1 MDLFMDTNSFIHDL
15 TAIVGAQGILTNPKD
30 TQSYNTDWRE
40 IFHGNS
46 IAVVRPQNTQEVADV
61 VKLCVKYEVA
71 IVPQGGNTSLVGG
84 ATPST
89 QDNQIVLSLSRMNKV
104 RNIDI
109 IDSTMTIEAGV
120 ILEEAQNVA
129 KNAGLYLPIVISSQG
144 SAQIGGVIAAN
155 AGGNNTL
162 RYGNAREFVLG
173 LEVVTADGKILHNL
187 RRLRKD
193 NTGYALKQIF
203 IGSEGT
209 LGIITAAVLH
219 LYPYPRSTEVALC
232 AVPDL
237 DHALKLLHLFN
248 SYNPAALQAFEYI
261 SQKGMDLVLEQFPE
275 LHCPLETKAPIYIV
289 VELAIPAQGN
299 GLRELFETVLE
310 KAFEEEIVL
319 DAVLAESETQRQSL
333 WRFREEQ
340 AESQKR
346 AGANIKNDVSVPI
359 SSIPEFIERA
369 TLACENLYPGIQVA
383 PFGHLGDGNI
393 HFNLVQPANG
403 DGKDFMDKSHDLM
416 DAVCAVVYDLEG
428 SFSAEHG
435 IGQLK
440 NYMMPSW
447 RGGAELELMQ
457 KIKKS
462 LDPNNILNPGKIFP
476 DANHKP

>member
-1 MDLFMDTNSFIHDL
+1 MDTNNFIHDL

-40 IFHGNS
+40 IFQGNS
-46 IAVVRPQNTQEVADV
+46 IAVLRPQNTQEVANI
-61 VKLCVKYEVA
+61 VKLCTQHNVA
-71 IVPQGGNTSLVGG
+71 IIPQGGNTSLVGG
-84 ATPST
+84 ATPSK
-89 QDNQIVLSLSRMNKV
+89 QGNQIVLSLSRMNKI
-104 RNIDI
+104 RNIDK
-109 IDSTMTIEAGV
+109 IDSTITLEAGV
-120 ILEEAQNVA
+120 VLEEAQKA
-129 KNAGLYLPIVISSQG
+129 AINAGLYLPIVISSQG
-144 SAQIGGVIAAN
+144 SAQIGGVIATN

-173 LEVVTADGKILHNL
+173 LEVVTADGQILHNL

-219 LYPYPRSTEVALC
+219 LHPFPRSTEVALC

-248 SYNPAALQAFEYI
+248 NYNPAALQAFEYI

-275 LHCPLETKAPIYIV
+275 LSCPLETKAPVYIV
-289 VELAIPAQGN
+289 VELAIPAQGD

-310 KAFEEEIVL
+310 KAFEEEIIL

-369 TLACENLYPGIQVA
+369 TQACENLYPGIQIA

-393 HFNLVQPANG
+393 HFNLVQPTNG
-403 DGKDFMDKSHDLM
+403 DGKDFMNKSHELM

-447 RGGAELELMQ
+447 RGGAELELMK
-457 KIKKS
+457 KIKQS
-462 LDPNNILNPGKIFP
+462 LDPKNILNPGKIFP
-476 DANHKP
+476 D

>member
-1 MDLFMDTNSFIHDL
+1 MDTNSFIQAL
-15 TAIVGAQGILTNPKD
+15 TGIVGSQGIITNPKD
-30 TQSYNTDWRE
+30 TETYNTDWRQ
-40 IFHGNS
+40 IFQGKS
-46 IAVVRPQNTQEVADV
+46 IAVLRPHTTQEVSDI
-61 VKLCVKYEVA
+61 VKLCAKHNVA

-84 ATPST
+84 ATPPK
-89 QDNQIVLSLSRMNKV
+89 QGNQIVLNLSRMNKI
-104 RNIDI
+104 RNIDT
-109 IDSTMTIEAGV
+109 IDSTITLEAGV
-120 ILEEAQNVA
+120 ILEEAQNAA

-144 SAQIGGVIAAN
+144 SAQIGGVIATN

-173 LEVVTADGKILHNL
+173 LEVVTADGQILHNL

-219 LYPYPRSTEVALC
+219 LHPYPRSTEVALC

-237 DHALKLLHLFN
+237 QHALRLLHLFN
-248 SYNPAALQAFEYI
+248 NYNLAALQAFEYI
-261 SQKGMDLVLEQFPE
+261 SQKGMDLVCKHFPE
-275 LHCPLETKAPIYIV
+275 LQFPLETKAPVYIV
-289 VELAIPAQGN
+289 VELAIPAQGD

-310 KAFEEEIVL
+310 KAFEDEIVL
-319 DAVLAESETQRQSL
+319 DAVLAESETQRLNL

-340 AESQKR
+340 AESQKLS
-346 AGANIKNDVSVPI
+346 GANIKNDVSVPI
-359 SSIPEFIERA
+359 SSIPEFIKRA
-369 TLACENLYPGIQVA
+369 TKACEALYSGIQVA

-393 HFNLVQPANG
+393 HFNLVQPENGNG
-403 DGKDFMDKSHDLM
+403 DDFMDKSHALM

-447 RGGAELELMQ
+447 RGGVELELMQ
-457 KIKKS
+457 KIKQS
-462 LDPNNILNPGKIFP
+462 LDPQNILNPEKIFP
-476 DANHKP
+476 NQEH

>member
-15 TAIVGAQGILTNPKD
+15 TAIVGTQGILINPKD
-30 TQSYNTDWRE
+30 TKSYNTDWRE
-40 IFHGNS
+40 IFRGNS
-46 IAVVRPQNTQEVADV
+46 IAVIRPQNTQEVANI
-61 VKLCVKYEVA
+61 VKLCAQRNVA
-71 IVPQGGNTSLVGG
+71 IIPQGGNTSLVGG
-84 ATPST
+84 ATPPK
-89 QDNQIVLSLSRMNKV
+89 QGNQIVLSLSRMNKI
-104 RNIDI
+104 RNIDK
-109 IDSTMTIEAGV
+109 IDSTITLEAGV
-120 ILEEAQNVA
+120 ILEEAQNAA

-144 SAQIGGVIAAN
+144 SAQIGGIIATN

-162 RYGNAREFVLG
+162 RYGNTREFVLG
-173 LEVVTADGKILHNL
+173 LEVVTADGQILHNL

-219 LYPYPRSTEVALC
+219 LHPYPRSTEVALC

-248 SYNPAALQAFEYI
+248 NHNPAALQAFEYI
-261 SQKGMDLVLEQFPE
+261 SQKGMDLVLKQFPE
-275 LHCPLETKAPIYIV
+275 LKCPLETKAPVYIV
-289 VELAIPAQGN
+289 VELALPAQGN

-310 KAFEEEIVL
+310 HAFEEEIVL

-359 SSIPEFIERA
+359 SSVHEFITRA
-369 TLACENLYPGIQVA
+369 TKACEDLCPGIQVV

-393 HFNLVQPANG
+393 HFNLVQPSNDNG
-403 DGKDFMDKSHDLM
+403 NDFMSKSHDLM

-457 KIKKS
+457 KIKQS
-462 LDPNNILNPGKIFP
+462 LDPRNLLNPGKIFP
-476 DANHKP
+476 DTST

>member
-1 MDLFMDTNSFIHDL
+1 MDTNSFIHDL
-15 TAIVGAQGILTNPKD
+15 TAIVGTQGILINPKD
-30 TQSYNTDWRE
+30 TKSYNTDWRE
-40 IFHGNS
+40 IFRGNS
-46 IAVVRPQNTQEVADV
+46 IAVIRPQNTQEVANI
-61 VKLCVKYEVA
+61 VKLCAQRNVA
-71 IVPQGGNTSLVGG
+71 IIPQGGNTSLVGG
-84 ATPST
+84 ATPPK
-89 QDNQIVLSLSRMNKV
+89 QGNQIVLSLSRMNKI
-104 RNIDI
+104 RNIDK
-109 IDSTMTIEAGV
+109 IDSTITLEAGV
-120 ILEEAQNVA
+120 ILEEAQNAA

-144 SAQIGGVIAAN
+144 SAQIGGIIATN

-162 RYGNAREFVLG
+162 RYGNTREFVLG
-173 LEVVTADGKILHNL
+173 LEVVTADGQILHNL

-219 LYPYPRSTEVALC
+219 LHPYPRSTEVALC

-248 SYNPAALQAFEYI
+248 NHNPAALQAFEYI
-261 SQKGMDLVLEQFPE
+261 SQKGMDLVLKQFPE
-275 LHCPLETKAPIYIV
+275 LKCPLETKAPVYIV
-289 VELAIPAQGN
+289 VELALPAQGN

-310 KAFEEEIVL
+310 HAFEEEIVL

-359 SSIPEFIERA
+359 SSVHEFITRA
-369 TLACENLYPGIQVA
+369 TKACEDLCPGIQVV

-393 HFNLVQPANG
+393 HFNLVQPSNDNG
-403 DGKDFMDKSHDLM
+403 NDFMSKSHDLM

-457 KIKKS
+457 KIKQS
-462 LDPNNILNPGKIFP
+462 LDPRNLLNPGKIFP
-476 DANHKP
+476 DTST

>member
-1 MDLFMDTNSFIHDL
+1 MDLFMDTNSFIHAL
-15 TAIVGAQGILTNPKD
+15 TDIVGSQGIITDPKD
-30 TQSYNTDWRE
+30 TETYNTDWRQ
-40 IFHGNS
+40 IFQGKS
-46 IAVVRPQNTQEVADV
+46 IAVLRPHTTQEVADI
-61 VKLCVKYEVA
+61 VKLCAKHNVA

-84 ATPST
+84 ATPPK
-89 QDNQIVLSLSRMNKV
+89 QGNQIVLSLSRMNKI
-104 RNIDI
+104 RNIDT
-109 IDSTMTIEAGV
+109 IDSTITLEAGV
-120 ILEEAQNVA
+120 ILEEAQNAA

-144 SAQIGGVIAAN
+144 SAQIGGVIATN

-173 LEVVTADGKILHNL
+173 LEVVTADGQILHNL

-219 LYPYPRSTEVALC
+219 LHPYPRSTEVALC

-237 DHALKLLHLFN
+237 QHALRLLHLFN

-261 SQKGMDLVLEQFPE
+261 SQKGMDLVCKHFPE
-275 LHCPLETKAPIYIV
+275 LQFPLETKAPVYIV
-289 VELAIPAQGN
+289 VELAIPAQGD

-310 KAFEEEIVL
+310 KAFEDEIVL
-319 DAVLAESETQRQSL
+319 DAVLAESETQRLNL

-340 AESQKR
+340 AESQKLS
-346 AGANIKNDVSVPI
+346 GANIKNDVSVPI

-369 TLACENLYPGIQVA
+369 TKACEELYNGIQVA

-393 HFNLVQPANG
+393 HFNLVQPENG
-403 DGKDFMDKSHDLM
+403 DGNDFMDKSHALM

-447 RGGAELELMQ
+447 RGGVELELMQ
-457 KIKKS
+457 KIKQS
-462 LDPNNILNPGKIFP
+462 LDPQNILNPEKIFP
-476 DANHKP
+476 NQEH

>member
-1 MDLFMDTNSFIHDL
+1 MDLFMDTNNFIHDL

-40 IFHGNS
+40 IFQGNS
-46 IAVVRPQNTQEVADV
+46 IAVLRPQNTQEVANI
-61 VKLCVKYEVA
+61 VKLCTQHNVA
-71 IVPQGGNTSLVGG
+71 IIPQGGNTSLVGG
-84 ATPST
+84 ATPSK
-89 QDNQIVLSLSRMNKV
+89 QGNQIVLSLSRMNKI
-104 RNIDI
+104 RNIDK
-109 IDSTMTIEAGV
+109 IDSTITLEAGV
-120 ILEEAQNVA
+120 VLEEAQKA
-129 KNAGLYLPIVISSQG
+129 AINAGLYLPIVISSQG
-144 SAQIGGVIAAN
+144 SAQIGGVIATN

-173 LEVVTADGKILHNL
+173 LEVVTADGQILHNL

-219 LYPYPRSTEVALC
+219 LHPFPRSTEVALC

-248 SYNPAALQAFEYI
+248 NYNPAALQAFEYI
-261 SQKGMDLVLEQFPE
+261 SQKGMDLVLKQFPE
-275 LHCPLETKAPIYIV
+275 LSCPLETKAPVYIV
-289 VELAIPAQGN
+289 VELAIPAQGD

-310 KAFEEEIVL
+310 KAFEEEIIL

-369 TLACENLYPGIQVA
+369 TQACENLYPGIQVA

-393 HFNLVQPANG
+393 HFNLVQPTNG
-403 DGKDFMDKSHDLM
+403 DGKDFMNKSHELM
-416 DAVCAVVYDLEG
+416 DAVCAVIYDLEG

-447 RGGAELELMQ
+447 RGGAELELMK
-457 KIKKS
+457 KIKQS
-462 LDPNNILNPGKIFP
+462 LDPKNILNPGKIFP
-476 DANHKP
+476 D

>member
-1 MDLFMDTNSFIHDL
+1 MDINSFIHDL
-15 TAIVGAQGILTNPKD
+15 TSIVGSQGIITNPKD
-30 TQSYNTDWRE
+30 TEIYNTDWRQ
-40 IFHGNS
+40 IFQGNS
-46 IAVVRPQNTQEVADV
+46 IAVLRPQNTQEVSDV
-61 VKLCVKYEVA
+61 VKLCVQYDVT
-71 IVPQGGNTSLVGG
+71 IIPQGGNTSLVGG
-84 ATPST
+84 ATPPK
-89 QDNQIVLSLSRMNKV
+89 QGNQIILSLSRMNKI
-104 RNIDI
+104 RNIDT
-109 IDSTMTIEAGV
+109 IDSTMTVEAGV
-120 ILEEAQNVA
+120 ILEEAQNAA
-129 KNAGLYLPIVISSQG
+129 KNAGLYLPIVIASQG
-144 SAQIGGVIAAN
+144 SAQIGGVIATN

-173 LEVVTADGKILHNL
+173 LEVVTADGQILHNL

-219 LYPYPRSTEVALC
+219 LHPLPRSTEVALC

-237 DHALKLLHLFN
+237 QHALRLLHLFN
-248 SYNPAALQAFEYI
+248 NYNPAALQAFEYI
-261 SQKGMDLVLEQFPE
+261 SQKGMDLVCQHFPE
-275 LHCPLETKAPIYIV
+275 LNFPLETKAPVYIV
-289 VELAIPAQGN
+289 VELAIPAQGD

-310 KAFEEEIVL
+310 KAFEEEIIL
-319 DAVLAESETQRQSL
+319 DAVLAESETQRLNL

-340 AESQKR
+340 SESQKLS
-346 AGANIKNDVSVPI
+346 GANIKNDVSVPI

-369 TLACENLYPGIQVA
+369 TQACEAIYPGIQVA

-403 DGKDFMDKSHDLM
+403 DSKDFMNKSHDLM

-447 RGGAELELMQ
+447 RGGVELELME
-457 KIKKS
+457 KIKQS
-462 LDPNNILNPGKIFP
+462 LDPKNILNPGKIFP
-476 DANHKP
+476 N

>member
-1 MDLFMDTNSFIHDL
+1 MDTNNFIHDL

-40 IFHGNS
+40 IFQGNS
-46 IAVVRPQNTQEVADV
+46 IAVLRPQNTQEVANI
-61 VKLCVKYEVA
+61 VKLCTQHNVA
-71 IVPQGGNTSLVGG
+71 IIPQGGNTSLVGG
-84 ATPST
+84 ATPSK
-89 QDNQIVLSLSRMNKV
+89 QGNQIVLSLSRMNKI
-104 RNIDI
+104 RNIDK
-109 IDSTMTIEAGV
+109 IDSTITLEAGV
-120 ILEEAQNVA
+120 VLEEAQKA
-129 KNAGLYLPIVISSQG
+129 AINAGLYLPIVISSQG
-144 SAQIGGVIAAN
+144 SAQIGGVIATN

-173 LEVVTADGKILHNL
+173 LEVVTADGQILHNL

-219 LYPYPRSTEVALC
+219 LHPFPRSTEVALC

-248 SYNPAALQAFEYI
+248 NYNPAALQAFEYI
-261 SQKGMDLVLEQFPE
+261 SQKGMDLVLKQFPE
-275 LHCPLETKAPIYIV
+275 LSCPLETKAPVYIV
-289 VELAIPAQGN
+289 VELAIPAQGD

-310 KAFEEEIVL
+310 KAFEEEIIL

-369 TLACENLYPGIQVA
+369 TQACENLYPGIQVA

-393 HFNLVQPANG
+393 HFNLVQPTNG
-403 DGKDFMDKSHDLM
+403 DGKDFMNKSHELM
-416 DAVCAVVYDLEG
+416 DAVCAVIYDLEG

-447 RGGAELELMQ
+447 RGGAELELMK
-457 KIKKS
+457 KIKQS
-462 LDPNNILNPGKIFP
+462 LDPKNILNPGKIFP
-476 DANHKP
+476 D